1 MNAYLL
7 IYIHSAR
14 FLSVNS
20 PPLHQSS
27 FLRYFKF
34 VAPLPAN
41 SQVMNHFFFLLNRAV
56 YPSNIYK
63 VESSREATDTKLSL
77 LILLLYSS
85 TTIVVFN
92 TQNGIKARTKFIKE
106 VMVKTFVMS
115 VIVAPPTNVYTIM
128 YTDSINHVKT

>member
-1 MNAYLL
+1 MFY
-7 IYIHSAR
+7 SAR

-20 PPLHQSS
+20 PPLHQNS

-34 VAPLPAN
+34 VSPLPTN
-41 SQVMNHFFFLLNRAV
+41 SQVMNHFFFLLIRAV
-56 YPSNIYK
+56 HHSNIYK
-63 VESSREATDTKLSL
+63 VESSREATNTKFSL

-85 TTIVVFN
+85 TTIVVFS